1 MPTIA
6 KVRIEENMTSLSQI
20 QSTLSSHRAE
30 FVDRFMVKNL
40 AVFGS
45 YARNEQRQDSDVDI
59 LVEFNTPVGVEFID
73 LGDYLERILDLP
85 VDLVSRNG
93 IKPKYFQQIEAD
105 LKYV

>member
-1 MPTIA
+1 
-6 KVRIEENMTSLSQI
+6 MTSLSQI
-20 QSTLSSHRAE
+20 QATLLSHRAE
-30 FVDRFMVKNL
+30 FFDRFMVKNI

-45 YARNEQRQDSDVDI
+45 YARNEQRQNSDVDI
-59 LVEFNTPVGVEFID
+59 LVEFNSPVGIEFID
-73 LGDYLERILDLP
+73 LGDYLEGILDLP